1 MERSTVGDTLAA
13 LSALAPADKA
23 AHWDP
28 VGLQLGDPEAESG
41 PVAVCHEVTNQVIEA
56 VLSHQPRPALLVSYH
71 PLLFRPI
78 TSLVAGKGPGG
89 RALRLAAAG
98 VALAVVHTNWDA
110 VPGGAADALC
120 ATLGIEEPAPFGPIE
135 AGPTFKVVTFAPS
148 ESVESLVEA
157 MAAAGAGRIGRY
169 TRCSFRS
176 PGSGSFLGGDL
187 SDPVVGRAGS
197 PTLAPEIRVEM
208 VVPATHRDAVLAAL
222 VAAHPYEEPAFDVI
236 PTVSNLGF
244 VGRVG
249 IAPVRSLDSFAAIVA
264 ERLGPVGL
272 RVAGDH
278 EQALRRI
285 AVIPGSGG
293 DLIEAAAAVGADAVV
308 TGDVRHHS
316 AVYAMELGV
325 ALLDPGHT
333 ATERPGI
340 RALYA
345 AIRSMEPGAIDLT
358 HLDPTPWRDLR

>member
-1 MERSTVGDTLAA
+1 M
-13 LSALAPADKA
+13 LSAP
-23 AHWDP
+23 P
-28 VGLQLGDPEAESG
+28 S
-41 PVAVCHEVTNQVIEA
+41 
-56 VLSHQPRPALLVSYH
+56 
-71 PLLFRPI
+71 
-78 TSLVAGKGPGG
+78 
-89 RALRLAAAG
+89 
-98 VALAVVHTNWDA
+98 
-110 VPGGAADALC
+110 
-120 ATLGIEEPAPFGPIE
+120 GIEEPAPFGPIE

-208 VVPATHRDAVLAAL
+208 VAPASHRDAVLAAL

-249 IAPVRSLDSFAAIVA
+249 IAPVRSLDRFAASRGGTA
-264 ERLGPVGL
+264 WPGRAAGRRGPRAGAAADRRHPRVGW
-272 RVAGDH
+272 RSD
-278 EQALRRI
+278 R
-285 AVIPGSGG
+285 SGG
-293 DLIEAAAAVGADAVV
+293 GRRRRRSSSPAMSGTIRPCHAIE
-308 TGDVRHHS
+308 R
-316 AVYAMELGV
+316 GV
-325 ALLDPGHT
+325 AVLDPGHT